1 MKKLL
6 VLLLAGSFIVPA
18 MAAEEAKPEIKK
30 SCITQKDPKTG
41 KEKEVCKNIKIHKKH
56 EGTKIE
62 DAKKK

>member
-1 MKKLL
+1 MKNIIFVAGLCL
-6 VLLLAGSFIVPA
+6 VLSGPTI
-18 MAAEEAKPEIKK
+18 AEEKPEVKK
-30 SCITQKDPKTG
+30 SCVTQKDPKTG